1 VLSLYPFVPF
11 FPLFSILLLFLLPL
25 SFNKL
30 TPLTFCVLDAKIRK
44 VSSVNHQNSNRRLPF
59 MPIFYHFLL
68 FPLISCTNSAPLPF
82 PDHAIPYPIP
92 FSVKTCV
99 FVLIDYSQVFLQIP
113 SGNPGYSGNATFIFL
128 CFFADYF
135 DFSRLASLTCRFIS
149 LNYLR

>member
-1 VLSLYPFVPF
+1 MLLPVLST
-11 FPLFSILLLFLLPL
+11 LL
-25 SFNKL
+25 FNKL
-30 TPLTFCVLDAKIRK
+30 PLLTFRILDAKIRK
-44 VSSVNHQNSNRRLPF
+44 VSSVNHQNSNHRLPF
-59 MPIFYHFLL
+59 MPIFYHFLF
-68 FPLISCTNSAPLPF
+68 FPLISCTNSAPFPF

-113 SGNPGYSGNATFIFL
+113 SENPGYSGNATFIFL

-135 DFSRLASLTCRFIS
+135 DFLRLALLTYRFIS